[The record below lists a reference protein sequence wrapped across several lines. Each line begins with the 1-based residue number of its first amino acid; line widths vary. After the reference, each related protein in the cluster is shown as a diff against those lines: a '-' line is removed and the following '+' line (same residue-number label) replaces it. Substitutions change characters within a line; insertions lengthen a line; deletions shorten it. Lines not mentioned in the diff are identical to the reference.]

1 MESFWYQMESSWD
14 QILKPLKKLKENN
27 FYQIEFV
34 MLLLSNKVIEQK
46 FINIYLCIDEY
57 SGVNVNESLFSFLI

>member
-34 MLLLSNKVIEQK
+34 MLLLSNKVIEE
-46 FINIYLCIDEY
+46 NL
-57 SGVNVNESLFSFLI
+57 